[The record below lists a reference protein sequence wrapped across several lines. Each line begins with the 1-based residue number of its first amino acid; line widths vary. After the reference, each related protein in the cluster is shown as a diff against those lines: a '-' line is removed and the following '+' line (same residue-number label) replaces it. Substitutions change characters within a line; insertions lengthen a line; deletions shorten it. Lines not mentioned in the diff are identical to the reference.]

1 MMPQAHEQ
9 DKDFVTMQKENVKK
23 TRQRR
28 NWRSRGKVFG
38 TPDRPRLV
46 VFRSSRHIYAQI
58 IDDLAGVTLASA
70 STRSKAVR
78 EGISYGGNQKAA
90 QSVGTVLAKQ
100 AGDVGIKAV
109 CFDRNGYKY
118 HGRVKALADAAREAG
133 LAL

>member
-1 MMPQAHEQ
+1 
-9 DKDFVTMQKENVKK
+9 MQKDKLKK
-23 TRQRR
+23 ARQRR
-28 NWRSRGKVFG
+28 NWRSRRKVFG

-58 IDDLAGVTLASA
+58 VDDLAGVTLASA
-70 STRSKAVR
+70 STRAKALR
-78 EGISYGGNQKAA
+78 DGISYGGNQGAA
-90 QSVGTVLAKQ
+90 KSVGTAIAKQ

-118 HGRVKALADAAREAG
+118 HGRIKALADAAREAG